1 MALGLSWL
9 LLACEGWLI
18 LTGLL
23 QIDLSFSGRRIA
35 SPLQRTAGPCCN
47 GAPAF
52 SCPLHP
58 RRRGRQHAKAG
69 NLNEA
74 LPHCHGE
81 LMAVFEPMRDSVGGN
96 APSPAGPEV

>member
-23 QIDLSFSGRRIA
+23 QIGLSFSGRGSHRRC
-35 SPLQRTAGPCCN
+35 SGRRGP
-47 GAPAF
+47 AATVPQPSHARY
-52 SCPLHP
+52 P

-81 LMAVFEPMRDSVGGN
+81 LMAVFEPVRDSVWAN
-96 APSPAGPEV
+96 APSPAGPGV